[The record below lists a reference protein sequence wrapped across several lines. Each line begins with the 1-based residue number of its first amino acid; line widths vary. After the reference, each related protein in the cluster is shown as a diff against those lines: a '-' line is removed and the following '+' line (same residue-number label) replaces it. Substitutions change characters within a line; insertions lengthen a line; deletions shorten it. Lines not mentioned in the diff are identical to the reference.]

1 MVHRWKCSGNIG
13 WKCRLYGGVDID
25 IEEFKEHETF
35 VRKYFNADVTGPPV
49 EENGPETRV

>member
-35 VRKYFNADVTGPPV
+35 VRKYFNAEEVTGPPV
-49 EENGPETRV
+49 EEN